1 MTINSGFV
9 KGRGHETRYIQRP
22 SRTWKSPNSGQSVK
36 YEPALGRFYS
46 VTRGSACLLP
56 TTMLTGLF
64 SQGLDLVK
72 RLLIDRR
79 YFAALAFLVLVGD
92 AVLTQLI
99 IRFIPC
105 TSEPRTI
112 YVHRS

>member
-1 MTINSGFV
+1 
-9 KGRGHETRYIQRP
+9 
-22 SRTWKSPNSGQSVK
+22 
-36 YEPALGRFYS
+36 
-46 VTRGSACLLP
+46 
-56 TTMLTGLF
+56 MLTGLF